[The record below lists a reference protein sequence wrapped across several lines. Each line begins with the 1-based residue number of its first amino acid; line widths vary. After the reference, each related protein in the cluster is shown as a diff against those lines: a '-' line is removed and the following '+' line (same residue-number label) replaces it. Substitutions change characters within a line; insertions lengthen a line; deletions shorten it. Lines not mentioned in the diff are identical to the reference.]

1 MIEVYN
7 SLLDLAHSRL
17 DELTSSREKRP
28 AHMPKKS
35 DVLDAMSRMMQ
46 DRYAIPNP
54 ISDPVLRCCMLRIL
68 EINSLVLSH
77 ALVSRRSAAV
87 SLVGVGGGS
96 VLVEEMV
103 DDNLT
108 AGDFDSWPR
117 PISGEIPCPECRYG
131 SLCYLIGREGGAF
144 VECST
149 VDCLYWDSRR

>member
-17 DELTSSREKRP
+17 DELTALREKAP
-28 AHMPKKS
+28 VLMPRK
-35 DVLDAMSRMMQ
+35 DEIVEAMSRMMQ

-54 ISDPVLRCCMLRIL
+54 VSDPVLRRCLLRIL
-68 EINSLVLSH
+68 EINSLVM
-77 ALVSRRSAAV
+77 ADAQVSRRSA
-87 SLVGVGGGS
+87 SLVSVGGAS
-96 VLVEEMV
+96 EDSLDEMV
-103 DDNLT
+103 GGLL
-108 AGDFDSWPR
+108 SWPFAN
-117 PISGEIPCPECRYG
+117 SGEMVCPECRYG